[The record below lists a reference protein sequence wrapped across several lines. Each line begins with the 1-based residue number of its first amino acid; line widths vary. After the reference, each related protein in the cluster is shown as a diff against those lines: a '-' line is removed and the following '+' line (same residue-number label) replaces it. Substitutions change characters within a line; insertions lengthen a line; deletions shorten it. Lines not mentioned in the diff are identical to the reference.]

1 MNDDKL
7 VTLAERF
14 GTIAFF
20 AVGGGVSTVL
30 PQIHREVVQDLHWMD
45 DATFAQL
52 LAVAQAAPGP
62 NFLLV
67 PLIGWRVAALP
78 GAFVALAAFLI
89 GPVIIAS
96 VVANILHRH
105 DNPLVA
111 RFRRAFGPV
120 TSGLWISSGL
130 VVARTVDRHPIE
142 IGATLGVFALSLVF
156 EWNPVWL
163 LLAAGVAGAL
173 AG

>member
-89 GPVIIAS
+89 GPVVIAS

>member
-1 MNDDKL
+1 MNADKL

-30 PQIHREVVQDLHWMD
+30 PQIHREVVEELHWMD
-45 DATFAQL
+45 DGTFAQI

-78 GAFVALAAFLI
+78 GAFVALAAFLA

-96 VVANILHRH
+96 IVATILHRH
-105 DNPLVA
+105 DNPIVA
-111 RFRRAFGPV
+111 RLRRAFGPV
-120 TSGLWISSGL
+120 TSGLWIASGL
-130 VVARTVDRHPIE
+130 VITRTVDRHPVE
-142 IGATLGVFALSLVF
+142 IAATLGVFVLSLAL

-163 LLAAGVAGAL
+163 LLAAGVAGAF